1 MQGYLKNRR
10 ASDRWLGTEMTLK
23 RLDLELRKWIADE
36 RREEPEVADAYRV
49 FVARTVGPLLDKAH
63 RGLATINERQGR
75 ALVAS
80 LETCGLGCLIPEG
93 IVFGA
98 AAEAAAE
105 ALATKA
111 GAKGGNKKDKA
122 VSAGKKAGKDDK
134 KGGKD
139 DKKSGDKDKDKDE
152 KGAKLSFSF
161 VSLKKGGYDE
171 FMKIQEDPLEW
182 QLRCMGEF
190 MPRELDSRP
199 DPR

>member
-1 MQGYLKNRR
+1 
-10 ASDRWLGTEMTLK
+10 MTLK

-36 RREEPEVADAYRV
+36 HREEHEVADAYRV
-49 FVARTVGPLLDKAH
+49 FVARTAGPLLDKAH
-63 RGLATINERQGR
+63 KGQATINERQGR
-75 ALVAS
+75 ALVAA
-80 LETCGLGCLIPEG
+80 LETCGLGCIVPEG

-98 AAEAAAE
+98 AAEKAAE
-105 ALATKA
+105 AEAAAATK
-111 GAKGGNKKDKA
+111 GGKGGNKKDKD
-122 VSAGKKAGKDDK
+122 KDKAAAASK
-134 KGGKD
+134 KGGKDKKD
-139 DKKSGDKDKDKDE
+139 DKKSGDKDGKDKDKDD